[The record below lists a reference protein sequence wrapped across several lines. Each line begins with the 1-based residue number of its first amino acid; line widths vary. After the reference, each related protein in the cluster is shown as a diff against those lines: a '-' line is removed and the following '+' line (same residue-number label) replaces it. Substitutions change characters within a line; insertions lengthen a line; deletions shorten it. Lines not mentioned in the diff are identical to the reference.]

1 MKEIYL
7 DNSATTRVCKAAA
20 QKALEI
26 MTENYG
32 NPSSLHSRGLRAE
45 HELTAAR
52 RIIASSLGSAPE
64 EIVFTSGGTEGNNT
78 AVSGAAHALARRG
91 KRIVT
96 TAIEHSSVL
105 EMMQQLEKEGFEV
118 IYLRPDESGRV
129 SEASVREAVTRDTIL
144 VSMMAVNNET
154 GAVQPIGCVSRII
167 KAASSPALFHCDAVQ
182 AFMKMPVIP
191 KKYGIDLMTVSG
203 HKIHAPKGAGALY
216 IRRGARI
223 LPLHYGGMQERKLR
237 PGTEPLPAICAMG
250 AAVSSLSADKDRAG
264 KIRELCG
271 IFRSRLMQTEG
282 IVLNS
287 DESCLPYII
296 NFSVPGIRSETLLHY
311 LAERE
316 IYVSSGSACAK
327 GHKSHVLTAM
337 GLSAER
343 TDSAL
348 RISFSA
354 ENTAEDADMLVQ
366 SLENAVKTLA
376 RAVKR

>member
-250 AAVSSLSADKDRAG
+250 AAVSSLSADKDRTG

>member
-250 AAVSSLSADKDRAG
+250 AAVSSLSADKDRAE